1 MKKNT
6 MSLKATINN
15 IAKENKVSAQS
26 VLQTYMLERLLERIS
41 VSQYKDNFILKGGML
56 ISAMLGID
64 SRTTMDIDT
73 TIKGFELTEENVKKI
88 MEDVCKIDLH
98 DDITL
103 KINRVEEIRE
113 NDDYNG
119 YRLTF
124 EAKYMN
130 NMPVIMKI
138 DVTTGDKITYRE
150 IEYSFELMLENRKIN
165 IWSYNVETV
174 LAEKFEAIIKRG
186 VLGTR
191 IRDFYDVHMLLKTQI
206 KNVDKK
212 TLRVAIMYTAEHRG
226 SLDIMKQWKE
236 VVEEL
241 KDDETMINQWDR
253 YKKNNFY
260 AEGIDYKDLIDSII
274 VIGEIW
280 DGNFE
285 GGEVELDNSKLCL
298 V

>member
-73 TIKGFELTEENVKKI
+73 TIKGFELTEEKVKKI
-88 MEDVCKIDLH
+88 LEDVCKIDLH

-103 KINRVEEIRE
+103 KINRVEQIRE

-165 IWSYNVETV
+165 IWSYNIETV

-236 VVEEL
+236 IVEEL
-241 KDDETMINQWDR
+241 KDDETMISQWKR

>member
-88 MEDVCKIDLH
+88 MEDVCKIDLQ

-103 KINRVEEIRE
+103 KINRVEQIRE

-165 IWSYNVETV
+165 IWSYNIETV

-236 VVEEL
+236 IVEEL
-241 KDDETMINQWDR
+241 KDDETMISQWKR

>member
-1 MKKNT
+1 MKRNP

-41 VSQYKDNFILKGGML
+41 VSKYKDNFILKGGML

-73 TIKGFELTEENVKKI
+73 TIKGFELTEENVKNI
-88 MEDVCKIDLH
+88 MTEVCSIDLK

-103 KINRVEEIRE
+103 KINKVEEIRE

-124 EAKYMN
+124 EAKYAN
-130 NMPVIMKI
+130 SMPVIMKI

-150 IEYSFELMLENRKIN
+150 IEYSFELMLENRKIHV
-165 IWSYNVETV
+165 WSYNVETV

-191 IRDFYDVHMLLKTQI
+191 IRDFYDVHMLLKTQS
-206 KNVDKK
+206 KNIDEK
-212 TLRVAIMYTAEHRG
+212 TLKVAIMFTAEHRD
-226 SLDIMKQWKE
+226 SMDEIKKWKE
-236 VVEEL
+236 VVQL
-241 KDDETMINQWDR
+241 LSDDDTMKKQWAR
-253 YKKNNFY
+253 YQKNNFY
-260 AEGIDYKDLIDSII
+260 AEGIEYEDLIESIN
-274 VIGEIW
+274 VV
-280 DGNFE
+280 GNIFDKE
-285 GGEVELDNSKLCL
+285 H
-298 V
+298 

>member
-1 MKKNT
+1 MKKNA

-15 IAKENKVSAQS
+15 IAKKNKVSAQS

-41 VSQYKDNFILKGGML
+41 VSKYKDNFILKGGML

-73 TIKGFELTEENVKKI
+73 TIKGFELTEENVKTI
-88 MEDVCKIDLH
+88 MEDVCAIDLQ

-103 KINRVEEIRE
+103 KINKVEEIRE

-124 EAKYMN
+124 EARYMN
-130 NMPVIMKI
+130 SMPVIMKI

-150 IEYSFELMLENRKIN
+150 IEYSFELMLEERKIHV
-165 IWSYNVETV
+165 WSYNVETV

-191 IRDFYDVHMLLKTQI
+191 IRDFYDVHMLLKTQN
-206 KNVDKK
+206 KNIDKK
-212 TLRVAIMYTAEHRG
+212 TLKVAIGFTAEHRN
-226 SLDIMKQWKE
+226 SEAAIKNWKE
-236 VVEEL
+236 VVKEL
-241 KDDETMINQWDR
+241 EDDDTMKNQWKR
-253 YKKNNFY
+253 YQKNNFY
-260 AEGIDYKDLIDSII
+260 AEGIKYEDLIESIKEIGNVLDS
-274 VIGEIW
+274 E
-280 DGNFE
+280 
-285 GGEVELDNSKLCL
+285 
-298 V
+298 

>member
-1 MKKNT
+1 MKKNA

-15 IAKENKVSAQS
+15 IAKKNKVSAQS

-41 VSQYKDNFILKGGML
+41 TSKYKDNFILKGGML

-73 TIKGFELTEENVKKI
+73 TIKGFELTEENVKTI
-88 MEDVCKIDLH
+88 MEDVCAIDLQ

-103 KINRVEEIRE
+103 KINKVEEIRE
-113 NDDYNG
+113 DDDYNG

-130 NMPVIMKI
+130 SMPVIMKI

-150 IEYSFELMLENRKIN
+150 IEYSFELMLEERKIHV
-165 IWSYNVETV
+165 WSYNVETV

-191 IRDFYDVHMLLKTQI
+191 IRDFYDVHMLLKTQN
-206 KNVDKK
+206 KNIDKK
-212 TLRVAIMYTAEHRG
+212 TLKVAIGFTAEHRN
-226 SLDIMKQWKE
+226 SEDIIKDWKE
-236 VVEEL
+236 VVKEL
-241 KDDETMINQWDR
+241 EDDDTMKNQWKR
-253 YKKNNFY
+253 YQKNNFY
-260 AEGIDYKDLIDSII
+260 AEGIEYEDLIES
-274 VIGEIW
+274 VKVV
-280 DGNFE
+280 GN
-285 GGEVELDNSKLCL
+285 VYDNE
-298 V
+298 

>member
-1 MKKNT
+1 MKRNP

-41 VSQYKDNFILKGGML
+41 VSKYKDNFILKGGML

-73 TIKGFELTEENVKKI
+73 TIKGFELTEENVKNI
-88 MEDVCKIDLH
+88 MTEVCSIDLK

-103 KINRVEEIRE
+103 KINKVEEIRE

-124 EAKYMN
+124 EAKYAN
-130 NMPVIMKI
+130 SMPVIMKI

-150 IEYSFELMLENRKIN
+150 IEYSFELMLENRKIHV
-165 IWSYNVETV
+165 WSYNVETV

-191 IRDFYDVHMLLKTQI
+191 IRDFYDVHMLLKTQS
-206 KNVDKK
+206 KNIDEK
-212 TLRVAIMYTAEHRG
+212 TLKVAIMFTAEHRD
-226 SLDIMKQWKE
+226 SIEEIKNWKE
-236 VVEEL
+236 VVQL
-241 KDDETMINQWDR
+241 LSNDDTMKKQWDR
-253 YKKNNFY
+253 YQKNNFY
-260 AEGIDYKDLIDSII
+260 AEGIEYEDLIESIN
-274 VIGEIW
+274 VV
-280 DGNFE
+280 GNIFDKE
-285 GGEVELDNSKLCL
+285 H
-298 V
+298 

>member
-73 TIKGFELTEENVKKI
+73 TIKGFELTKENVQNI
-88 MEDVCKIDLH
+88 MEEVCKIDLQ
-98 DDITL
+98 DDVTL
-103 KINRVEEIRE
+103 KINKVEEIRE

-150 IEYSFELMLENRKIN
+150 IEYSFELMLEDRKIHV
-165 IWSYNVETV
+165 WSYNVETV

-191 IRDFYDVHMLLKTQI
+191 IRDFYDVHMLLKTQM
-206 KNVDKK
+206 KNIDKK
-212 TLRVAIMYTAEHRG
+212 TLKVAIMYTSEHRG
-226 SLDIMKQWKE
+226 SQEVIKQWKE
-236 VVEEL
+236 VLEDL
-241 KDDETMINQWDR
+241 KDDETMKNQWER
-253 YKKNNFY
+253 YQKNNFY
-260 AEGIDYKDLIDSII
+260 AEGIEYEDLIESIRT
-274 VIGEIW
+274 IGEIF
-280 DGNFE
+280 DTN
-285 GGEVELDNSKLCL
+285 
-298 V
+298 

>member
-1 MKKNT
+1 MKKNA

-15 IAKENKVSAQS
+15 IAKKNKVSAQS

-41 VSQYKDNFILKGGML
+41 ISKYKDNFILKGGML

-73 TIKGFELTEENVKKI
+73 TIKGFALTEENVKTI
-88 MEDVCKIDLH
+88 MEDVCAIDLQ

-103 KINRVEEIRE
+103 KINKVEEIRE
-113 NDDYNG
+113 DDDYNG

-130 NMPVIMKI
+130 SMPVIMKI

-150 IEYSFELMLENRKIN
+150 IEYSFELMLEERKIN
-165 IWSYNVETV
+165 VWSYNVETV
-174 LAEKFEAIIKRG
+174 LAEKIEAIIKRG

-206 KNVDKK
+206 KNINKK
-212 TLRVAIMYTAEHRG
+212 TLKVAIGFTAEHRN
-226 SLDIMKQWKE
+226 SEDIIKDWKE
-236 VVEEL
+236 VVKEL
-241 KDDETMINQWDR
+241 ENDETMKNQWKR
-253 YKKNNFY
+253 YQKNNFY
-260 AEGIDYKDLIDSII
+260 AEGIEYKDLIESIKK
-274 VIGEIW
+274 V
-280 DGNFE
+280 GN
-285 GGEVELDNSKLCL
+285 VYNSK
-298 V
+298 

>member
-1 MKKNT
+1 

-15 IAKENKVSAQS
+15 IAKKSKVSAQS

-41 VSQYKDNFILKGGML
+41 ISKYKDNFILKGGML

-73 TIKGFELTEENVKKI
+73 TIKGFELTEENVRKI
-88 MEDVCKIDLH
+88 MEEVCKIDLQ

-103 KINRVEEIRE
+103 KLNKVEEIRE

-124 EAKYMN
+124 ESKYLN
-130 NMPVIMKI
+130 SMPVIMRI

-150 IEYSFELMLENRKIN
+150 IEYSFDLMLEDRKIN
-165 IWSYNVETV
+165 VWSYNVETV

-191 IRDFYDVHMLLKTQI
+191 IRDFYDVHMLLKTQE
-206 KNVDKK
+206 KNINKK
-212 TLRVAIMYTAEHRG
+212 TLKVAINFTAKHRK
-226 SLDIMKQWKE
+226 SEDDVKNWKE

-241 KDDETMINQWDR
+241 ENDDTMMNQWRR
-253 YKKNNFY
+253 YQKNNFY
-260 AEGIDYKDLIDSII
+260 AEGIEYEDLIESIRI
-274 VIGEIW
+274 VGEIF
-280 DGNFE
+280 D
-285 GGEVELDNSKLCL
+285 K
-298 V
+298 

>member
-1 MKKNT
+1 

-15 IAKENKVSAQS
+15 IAKKSKVSAQS

-41 VSQYKDNFILKGGML
+41 ISKYKDNFILKGGML

-73 TIKGFELTEENVKKI
+73 TIKGFELTEENVRKI
-88 MEDVCKIDLH
+88 MEEVCEIDLQ

-103 KINRVEEIRE
+103 KLNKVEEIRE

-124 EAKYMN
+124 EAKYLN
-130 NMPVIMKI
+130 SMPVIMRI

-150 IEYSFELMLENRKIN
+150 IEYSFDMMLKDRKIN
-165 IWSYNVETV
+165 VWSYNVETV

-191 IRDFYDVHMLLKTQI
+191 IRDFYDVHMLLKTQE
-206 KNVDKK
+206 KNINKK
-212 TLRVAIMYTAEHRG
+212 TLKVAINFTAEHRK
-226 SLDIMKQWKE
+226 SEDDVKNWKE

-241 KDDETMINQWDR
+241 ENDDTMMNQWKR
-253 YKKNNFY
+253 YQKNNFY
-260 AEGIDYKDLIDSII
+260 AEGIEYEDLIESIR
-274 VIGEIW
+274 VVGEIF
-280 DGNFE
+280 DKE
-285 GGEVELDNSKLCL
+285 
-298 V
+298 

>member
-1 MKKNT
+1 

-15 IAKENKVSAQS
+15 IAKKSKVSAQS

-41 VSQYKDNFILKGGML
+41 ISKYKDNFILKGGML

-73 TIKGFELTEENVKKI
+73 TIKGFELTEENVRKI
-88 MEDVCKIDLH
+88 MEEVCEIDLQ

-103 KINRVEEIRE
+103 KLNKVEEIRE

-124 EAKYMN
+124 EAKYLN
-130 NMPVIMKI
+130 SMPVIMRI

-150 IEYSFELMLENRKIN
+150 IEYSFDLMLEDRKIN
-165 IWSYNVETV
+165 VWSYNVETV

-191 IRDFYDVHMLLKTQI
+191 IRDFYDVHMLLKTQE
-206 KNVDKK
+206 KNINKK
-212 TLRVAIMYTAEHRG
+212 TLKVAINFTAEHRK
-226 SLDIMKQWKE
+226 SEDDVKNWKE

-241 KDDETMINQWDR
+241 ENDDTMMNQWKR
-253 YKKNNFY
+253 YQKNNFY
-260 AEGIDYKDLIDSII
+260 AEGIEYEDLIESIR
-274 VIGEIW
+274 VVGEIF
-280 DGNFE
+280 DKE
-285 GGEVELDNSKLCL
+285 
-298 V
+298 

>member
-1 MKKNT
+1 MKKNP

-15 IAKENKVSAQS
+15 IAKKSKVSAQS
-26 VLQTYMLERLLERIS
+26 VLKTYMLERLLERIS
-41 VSQYKDNFILKGGML
+41 ISKYKDNFILKGGML

-73 TIKGFELTEENVKKI
+73 TIKGFELTEENVRKI
-88 MEDVCKIDLH
+88 MEEVCEIDLQ

-103 KINRVEEIRE
+103 KLNKVEEIRE

-124 EAKYMN
+124 EAKYLN
-130 NMPVIMKI
+130 SMPVIMRI

-150 IEYSFELMLENRKIN
+150 IEYSFDLMLEDRKIN
-165 IWSYNVETV
+165 VWSYNVETV

-191 IRDFYDVHMLLKTQI
+191 IRDFYDVHMLLKTQE
-206 KNVDKK
+206 KNINKK
-212 TLRVAIMYTAEHRG
+212 TLKVAINFTAKHRK
-226 SLDIMKQWKE
+226 SEDDVKNWKE

-241 KDDETMINQWDR
+241 ENDDTMMNQWRR
-253 YKKNNFY
+253 YQKNNFY
-260 AEGIDYKDLIDSII
+260 AEGIEYEDLIESIRI
-274 VIGEIW
+274 VGEIF
-280 DGNFE
+280 D
-285 GGEVELDNSKLCL
+285 K
-298 V
+298 

>member
-1 MKKNT
+1 MKKNA

-15 IAKENKVSAQS
+15 IAKKNKVSAQS

-41 VSQYKDNFILKGGML
+41 ISKYKDNFILKGGML

-73 TIKGFELTEENVKKI
+73 TIKGFALTEENVKTI
-88 MEDVCKIDLH
+88 MEDVCAIDLQ

-103 KINRVEEIRE
+103 KINKVEEIRE
-113 NDDYNG
+113 DDDYNG

-130 NMPVIMKI
+130 SMPVIMKI

-150 IEYSFELMLENRKIN
+150 IEYSFELMLEERKIHV
-165 IWSYNVETV
+165 WSYNVETV

-206 KNVDKK
+206 KNINKK
-212 TLRVAIMYTAEHRG
+212 TLKVAIGFTAEHRN
-226 SLDIMKQWKE
+226 SEDIITDWKE
-236 VVEEL
+236 VVKEL
-241 KDDETMINQWDR
+241 ENDETMKNQWKR
-253 YKKNNFY
+253 YQKNNFY
-260 AEGIDYKDLIDSII
+260 AEGIEYKDLIESIKK
-274 VIGEIW
+274 V
-280 DGNFE
+280 GN
-285 GGEVELDNSKLCL
+285 VYNSK
-298 V
+298 

>member
-1 MKKNT
+1 
-6 MSLKATINN
+6 MSFKAIINN

-41 VSQYKDNFILKGGML
+41 ISKYKDNFILKGGML

-73 TIKGFELTEENVKKI
+73 TIKGFELTEENVRKI
-88 MEDVCKIDLH
+88 MEEVCEIDLQ

-103 KINRVEEIRE
+103 KLNKVEEIRE

-124 EAKYMN
+124 EAKYLN
-130 NMPVIMKI
+130 SMPVIMRI

-150 IEYSFELMLENRKIN
+150 IEYSFDLMLEDRKIN
-165 IWSYNVETV
+165 VWSYNVETV

-191 IRDFYDVHMLLKTQI
+191 IRDFYDVHMLLKTQE
-206 KNVDKK
+206 KNINKK
-212 TLRVAIMYTAEHRG
+212 TLKVAINFTAEHRK
-226 SLDIMKQWKE
+226 SEDDVKNWKE

-241 KDDETMINQWDR
+241 ENDDTMMNQWRR
-253 YKKNNFY
+253 YQKNNFY
-260 AEGIDYKDLIDSII
+260 AEGIEYEDLIESIRI
-274 VIGEIW
+274 VGEIF
-280 DGNFE
+280 D
-285 GGEVELDNSKLCL
+285 K
-298 V
+298 

>member
-1 MKKNT
+1 MKKNP
-6 MSLKATINN
+6 MSLKATLNN
-15 IAKENKVSAQS
+15 IAKKSKVSAQS

-41 VSQYKDNFILKGGML
+41 ISKYKDNFILKGGML

-73 TIKGFELTEENVKKI
+73 TIKGFELTEENVRKI
-88 MEDVCKIDLH
+88 MEEVCEIDLQ

-103 KINRVEEIRE
+103 KLNKVEEIRE

-124 EAKYMN
+124 EAKYLN
-130 NMPVIMKI
+130 SMPVIMRI

-150 IEYSFELMLENRKIN
+150 IEYSFDLMLEDRKIN
-165 IWSYNVETV
+165 VWSYNVETV

-191 IRDFYDVHMLLKTQI
+191 IRDFYDVHMLLKTQE
-206 KNVDKK
+206 KNINKK
-212 TLRVAIMYTAEHRG
+212 TLKVAINFTAEHRK
-226 SLDIMKQWKE
+226 SEDDVKNWKE

-241 KDDETMINQWDR
+241 ENDDTMMNQWRR
-253 YKKNNFY
+253 YQKNNFY
-260 AEGIDYKDLIDSII
+260 AEGIEYEDLIESII
-274 VIGEIW
+274 VVGEIF
-280 DGNFE
+280 D
-285 GGEVELDNSKLCL
+285 K
-298 V
+298 

>member
-1 MKKNT
+1 MKRNT

-41 VSQYKDNFILKGGML
+41 VSKYKDNFILKGGML

-73 TIKGFELTEENVKKI
+73 TIKGFELTEENVKNI
-88 MEDVCKIDLH
+88 MTEVCAIDLQ

-103 KINRVEEIRE
+103 KINKVEEIRE

-124 EAKYMN
+124 EAKYAN
-130 NMPVIMKI
+130 TMPVIMKI

-150 IEYSFELMLENRKIN
+150 IEYSFELMLENRKIHV
-165 IWSYNVETV
+165 WSYNVETV

-191 IRDFYDVHMLLKTQI
+191 IRDFYDVHMLLKTQS
-206 KNVDKK
+206 KNIDKK
-212 TLRVAIMYTAEHRG
+212 TLKVAIMFTAEHRD
-226 SLDIMKQWKE
+226 SVEEIKDWKE

-241 KDDETMINQWDR
+241 SDDSTMKNQWKR
-253 YKKNNFY
+253 YQKNNFY
-260 AEGIDYKDLIDSII
+260 AEGIEYEDLIESIKI
-274 VIGEIW
+274 VGEIF
-280 DGNFE
+280 DENE
-285 GGEVELDNSKLCL
+285 
-298 V
+298 

>member
-1 MKKNT
+1 MKKNP

-15 IAKENKVSAQS
+15 IAKKSKVSAQS

-41 VSQYKDNFILKGGML
+41 ISKYKDNFILKGGML

-73 TIKGFELTEENVKKI
+73 TIKGFELTEENVRKI
-88 MEDVCKIDLH
+88 MEEVCEIDLQ

-103 KINRVEEIRE
+103 KLNKVEEIRE

-124 EAKYMN
+124 EAKYLN
-130 NMPVIMKI
+130 SMPVTMRI

-150 IEYSFELMLENRKIN
+150 IEYSFDLMLENRKIN
-165 IWSYNVETV
+165 VWSYNVETV

-191 IRDFYDVHMLLKTQI
+191 IRDFYDVHMLLKTQE
-206 KNVDKK
+206 KNINKK
-212 TLRVAIMYTAEHRG
+212 TLKVAINFTAEHRK
-226 SLDIMKQWKE
+226 SEDDVKNWKE

-241 KDDETMINQWDR
+241 ENDDTMMNQWRR
-253 YKKNNFY
+253 YQKNNFY
-260 AEGIDYKDLIDSII
+260 AEGIEYEDLIESLR
-274 VIGEIW
+274 VVGEIY
-280 DGNFE
+280 DKE
-285 GGEVELDNSKLCL
+285 
-298 V
+298 

>member
-1 MKKNT
+1 MKKNP

-15 IAKENKVSAQS
+15 IAKKSKVSAQS

-41 VSQYKDNFILKGGML
+41 ISKYKDNFILKGGML

-73 TIKGFELTEENVKKI
+73 TIKGFELTEENVRKI
-88 MEDVCKIDLH
+88 MEEVCKIDLQ

-103 KINRVEEIRE
+103 KLNKVEKIRE

-124 EAKYMN
+124 EAKYLN
-130 NMPVIMKI
+130 SMPVIMRI

-150 IEYSFELMLENRKIN
+150 IEYSFDLMLEDRKIN
-165 IWSYNVETV
+165 VWSYNVETV

-191 IRDFYDVHMLLKTQI
+191 IRDFYDVHMLLKTQE
-206 KNVDKK
+206 KNINKK
-212 TLRVAIMYTAEHRG
+212 TLKVAINFTAEHRK
-226 SLDIMKQWKE
+226 SEDDVKNWKE

-241 KDDETMINQWDR
+241 ENDDTMMNQWRR
-253 YKKNNFY
+253 YQKNNFY
-260 AEGIDYKDLIDSII
+260 AEGIEYEDLIESIR
-274 VIGEIW
+274 VVGEIY
-280 DGNFE
+280 DKE
-285 GGEVELDNSKLCL
+285 
-298 V
+298 